1 MDFYPG
7 SRKEQVDEV
16 ETLCLRLFDAWCES
30 RSLMPLTYLMH
41 CWPMPHRCAGAI
53 RRLHETITDLRH
65 YHADWLDV
73 HTSATLGE
81 LCECL
86 GRLIE
91 GEQAPGASWPV
102 SVPAA

>member
-1 MDFYPG
+1 MD
-7 SRKEQVDEV
+7 SWLLDRKERVDEV

-41 CWPMPHRCAGAI
+41 GWPMPHCCAGAM
-53 RRLHETITDLRH
+53 RHLYETITDLRH
-65 YHADWLDV
+65 YHADWLDA

-86 GRLIE
+86 GRLVD
-91 GEQAPGASWPV
+91 GEPAMSRLAGA
-102 SVPAA
+102 PAA